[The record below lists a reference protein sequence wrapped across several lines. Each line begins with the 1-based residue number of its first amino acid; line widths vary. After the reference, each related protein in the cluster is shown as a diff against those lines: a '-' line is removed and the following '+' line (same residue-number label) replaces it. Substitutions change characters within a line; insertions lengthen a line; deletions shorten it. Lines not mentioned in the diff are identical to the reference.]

1 MVDMEQ
7 LKDKSRGELLAEAA
21 ELLSRMTDEQF
32 SEFIASWVERI
43 RGRNNESKD

>member
-7 LKDKSRGELLAEAA
+7 LKDKSRTELVAIAF
-21 ELLSRMTDEQF
+21 ELISRMTDEQF
-32 SEFIASWVERI
+32 SEFMASWVERI